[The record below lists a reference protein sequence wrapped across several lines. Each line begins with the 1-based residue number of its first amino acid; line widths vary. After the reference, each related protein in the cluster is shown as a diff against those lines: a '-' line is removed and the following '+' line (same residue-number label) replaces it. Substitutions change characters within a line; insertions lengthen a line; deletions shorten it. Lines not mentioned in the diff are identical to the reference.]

1 MEFLSYLARRSIS
14 MIATLI
20 GISVLIFLLIRVMP
34 GDPARLALGAQATRE
49 MVVDLRQRMH
59 LNESLYKQYYYW
71 AKGLLHGDLGRSFYS
86 YRNVRLDLKEFFPA
100 TIELILFAILILVTV
115 GLLFGVLAASY
126 KDTWIDGSIRFVA
139 YAGVSIPYFLW
150 AIFLLLIFG
159 YFLDIMPTGG
169 RLSAGVQLP
178 PSLTGMVTID
188 ALVSGNLRT
197 LLDALKHLILPAI
210 SLSTGGIATAARVTR
225 TSMSDNV
232 KKDYIQVAKSFNI
245 PKNVIMYKYLLK
257 PSLIPTVALLGMQL
271 GVLVANAFLVEL
283 IFNWP
288 GFSRYGIGTMLNK
301 DLNGITA
308 VVLIVGGIYV
318 VMNFVVDL
326 VVAYLDPRIR
336 LREA

>member
-20 GISVLIFLLIRVMP
+20 AVSVLIFLLTRVMP

-49 MVVDLRQRMH
+49 MVEDLRQRMN
-59 LNESLYKQYYYW
+59 LNMPLYMQYYYW
-71 AKGLLHGDLGRSFYS
+71 AKGLLHGDLGQSLYS
-86 YRNVRLDLKEFFPA
+86 NRNVTEDFKEFFPA
-100 TIELILFAILILVTV
+100 TIELILFATLILVTV
-115 GLLFGVLAASY
+115 GLLFGILAASY
-126 KDTWIDGSIRFVA
+126 KDTWIDGSIRFIA
-139 YAGVSIPYFLW
+139 YAGVSVPYFLW

-169 RLSAGVQLP
+169 RLSAGIRPP

-188 ALVSGNLRT
+188 ALVSGNLPA

-225 TSMSDNV
+225 TSMSDNM
-232 KKDYIQVAKSFNI
+232 KKDYIKVAKSFNI
-245 PKNVIMYKYLLK
+245 PRNLITYKYLLK

-308 VVLIVGGIYV
+308 VVLIVGMIYII
-318 VMNFVVDL
+318 MNFIVDL
-326 VVAYLDPRIR
+326 IVVYLDPRIR
-336 LREA
+336 LREK

>member
-20 GISVLIFLLIRVMP
+20 AVSVLIFLLTRVMP

-49 MVVDLRQRMH
+49 MVEDLRQRMN
-59 LNESLYKQYYYW
+59 LNMPLYMQYYYW
-71 AKGLLHGDLGRSFYS
+71 AKGLLHGDLGQSLYS
-86 YRNVRLDLKEFFPA
+86 NRNVTEDLKEFFPA
-100 TIELILFAILILVTV
+100 TIELILFATLILVTV
-115 GLLFGVLAASY
+115 GLLFGILAASY
-126 KDTWIDGSIRFVA
+126 KDTWIDGSIRFIA
-139 YAGVSIPYFLW
+139 YAGVSVPYFLW

-169 RLSAGVQLP
+169 RLSAGIRPP

-188 ALVSGNLRT
+188 ALVSGNLPA

-225 TSMSDNV
+225 TSMSDNM
-232 KKDYIQVAKSFNI
+232 KKDYIKVAKSFNI
-245 PKNVIMYKYLLK
+245 PRNLITYKYLLK

-308 VVLIVGGIYV
+308 VVLIVGMIYII
-318 VMNFVVDL
+318 MNFIVDL
-326 VVAYLDPRIR
+326 IVVYLDPRIR
-336 LREA
+336 LREK

>member
-20 GISVLIFLLIRVMP
+20 AISVLIFLLTRVMP
-34 GDPARLALGAQATRE
+34 GDPARLALGTKATQD
-49 MVVDLRQRMH
+49 MVEDLRQRMH
-59 LNESLYKQYYYW
+59 LDEPLYKQYYYW
-71 AKGLLHGDLGRSFYS
+71 ISGLLHGDLGRSLYS
-86 YRNVRLDLKEFFPA
+86 YRNVTQDVKEFFPA
-100 TIELILFAILILVTV
+100 TIELVLFATLILVTV
-115 GLLFGVLAASY
+115 GLLFGILAASY
-126 KDTWIDGSIRFVA
+126 KDTWIDGAIRFIA

-159 YFLDIMPTGG
+159 YFLEVMPTGG
-169 RLSAGVQLP
+169 RLSAGVQQP
-178 PSLTGMVTID
+178 PTFTGMITID
-188 ALVSGNLRT
+188 ALVSGNLPA
-197 LLDALKHLILPAI
+197 LLDGLRHLILPAI
-210 SLSTGGIATAARVTR
+210 SLSTGGLATAARVTR

-232 KKDYIQVAKSFNI
+232 KKDYIQVARSFNI
-245 PKNVIMYKYLLK
+245 PRNMIMYKYLLK

-308 VVLIVGGIYV
+308 VVLIVGGIYII
-318 VMNFVVDL
+318 MNFIVDL
-326 VVAYLDPRIR
+326 IVAYLDPRIR

>member
-1 MEFLSYLARRSIS
+1 MEFLSYLVRRSIS

-34 GDPARLALGAQATRE
+34 GDPARLALGTQATQD
-49 MVVDLRQRMH
+49 MVEDLRQRMH
-59 LNESLYKQYYYW
+59 LNEPLHKQYYYW
-71 AKGLLHGDLGRSFYS
+71 AKGLLQGDLGRSLYS
-86 YRNVRLDLKEFFPA
+86 YRNVTQDLKEFFPA

-115 GLLFGVLAASY
+115 GLLFGILAASY
-126 KDTWIDGSIRFVA
+126 KDTWIDGSIRFIA

-169 RLSAGVQLP
+169 RLSAGVKMP
-178 PSLTGMVTID
+178 PPLTGMVTID
-188 ALVSGNLRT
+188 ALVSGNLLT

-245 PKNVIMYKYLLK
+245 PRNVIMYKYLLK

-318 VMNFVVDL
+318 IMNFVVDL
-326 VVAYLDPRIR
+326 IVAYLDPRIR

>member
-20 GISVLIFLLIRVMP
+20 AVSVLIFLLTRVMP

-49 MVVDLRQRMH
+49 MVEDLRQRMN
-59 LNESLYKQYYYW
+59 LNMPLYMQYYYW
-71 AKGLLHGDLGRSFYS
+71 AKGLLHGDLGQSLYS
-86 YRNVRLDLKEFFPA
+86 NRNVTEDLKEFFPA
-100 TIELILFAILILVTV
+100 TIELILFATLILVTV
-115 GLLFGVLAASY
+115 GLLFGILAASY
-126 KDTWIDGSIRFVA
+126 KDTWIDGSIRFIA
-139 YAGVSIPYFLW
+139 YAGVSVPYFLW

-169 RLSAGVQLP
+169 RLSAGIRPP

-188 ALVSGNLRT
+188 ALVSGNLPA
-197 LLDALKHLILPAI
+197 LLDALKHLILTAI

-225 TSMSDNV
+225 TSMSDNM
-232 KKDYIQVAKSFNI
+232 KKDYIKVAKSFNI
-245 PKNVIMYKYLLK
+245 PRNLITYKYLLK

-308 VVLIVGGIYV
+308 VVLIVGMIYII
-318 VMNFVVDL
+318 MNFIVDL
-326 VVAYLDPRIR
+326 IVVYLDPRIR
-336 LREA
+336 LREK

>member
-1 MEFLSYLARRSIS
+1 MLFLSYLARRSIS

-20 GISVLIFLLIRVMP
+20 GISILIFLLIRIMP
-34 GDPARLALGAQATRE
+34 GDPARLALGTQATRE
-49 MVVDLRQRMH
+49 MVENLRQRMH
-59 LNESLYKQYYYW
+59 LDEPLYKQYYYW

-86 YRNVRLDLKEFFPA
+86 YRDVTQDLREFLPA
-100 TIELILFAILILVTV
+100 TIELILFAILILVIL
-115 GLLFGVLAASY
+115 GLLFGILAARY
-126 KDTWIDGSIRFVA
+126 KDTWVDDSIRFIT

-159 YFLDIMPTGG
+159 YFLDIMPIGG
-169 RLSAGVQLP
+169 RLSAGVRLP
-178 PSLTGMVTID
+178 PVLTGMLTVD
-188 ALVSGNLRT
+188 ALLSGNLPT

-225 TSMSDNV
+225 ASMSDNM

-245 PKNVIMYKYLLK
+245 PKNMIMYKYLLK

-271 GVLVANAFLVEL
+271 GVLVANAFLVEM

-301 DLNGITA
+301 DVNGITA
-308 VVLIVGGIYV
+308 VVLIVGVIYLI
-318 VMNFVVDL
+318 MNFIVDL
-326 VVAYLDPRIR
+326 IVAYLDPRIR
-336 LREA
+336 LGGR